1 MHLEIDNPVV
11 EVVCTTK
18 KINLSK
24 TREEKKINC
33 SLVKKAKKNYFA
45 FFQLPENLP
54 TSKRTKFKFLLLIH
68 TFGSSF

>member
-33 SLVKKAKKNYFA
+33 SLVKKAKKKLFRLFSIARKSADIEKNKIQISA
-45 FFQLPENLP
+45 AD
-54 TSKRTKFKFLLLIH
+54 THIW
-68 TFGSSF
+68 